1 MIYTLLT
8 LPLRYLPYRIIH
20 RIGNALGPCL
30 YYAYPNF
37 RRRTLSNLAL
47 AFDLPNKELRRLAKA
62 SLGNLAI
69 TILEYPRIR
78 REKNIHNL
86 VTCKN
91 PEKAAD
97 LIDQGVIFF
106 VGHQA
111 NWETLFLEAAGRWPG
126 LAIGRPIKN
135 KKLYRWITEIR
146 EQYGGTIVDPKNAIK
161 ASLRAL
167 RKGTFVGIV
176 GDQGMPDS
184 SYAFPFFGKRAW
196 TTPTPAILA
205 HRTNSPIIVATCERL
220 DGRYEI
226 TYSDPIWPDISKP
239 LDEEIKR
246 LMGTALAIL
255 EGSIAKRPEQW
266 LWQHN
271 RWKQET
277 PGNVYYR
284 FRKDPILIVVDDEK
298 HLEHLPTFRKIY
310 PRVFLTVLAPTH
322 LVSKI
327 DLEDAEIIPYR
338 NPQDA
343 LLPDYRFKLVFDFTH
358 SRKIKKHYK
367 RYSAYDVLTIA
378 KLQKLSKAYQPTDL
392 STTLTKVLCR
402 AS

>member
-8 LPLRYLPYRIIH
+8 LPLRYLPYRAIH
-20 RIGNALGPCL
+20 LLGKALGPLL
-30 YYAYPNF
+30 YYLYPNY

-47 AFDLPNKELRRLAKA
+47 VFDLPNKELRRLAKA
-62 SLGNLAI
+62 SLGNLAT

-78 REKNIHNL
+78 GEKNIHNL

-135 KKLYRWITEIR
+135 KKLYQWITEIR
-146 EQYGGTIVDPKNAIK
+146 EQYGGTIVEPKNAIK

-167 RKGTFVGIV
+167 RSGIFVGIV

-184 SYAFPFFGKRAW
+184 GYAFPFFGKRAW
-196 TTPTPAILA
+196 TTPTPAILS

-226 TYSDPIWPDISKP
+226 TYSDPIWPDTTKP
-239 LDEEIKR
+239 LDDEIKR
-246 LMGTALAIL
+246 LMSSALQIL
-255 EGSIAKRPEQW
+255 EKSIAKHPEQW

-277 PGNVYYR
+277 PDNVYYR
-284 FRKDPILIVVDDEK
+284 FRKDPILIIIDEEK
-298 HLEHLPTFRKIY
+298 HLKHLPTFRKIY
-310 PRVFLTVLAPTH
+310 PRVFLTVLAPKH
-322 LVSKI
+322 LASKI
-327 DLEDAEIIPYR
+327 HLEDAEIIPYC
-338 NPQDA
+338 NPQET
-343 LLPDYRFKLVFDFTH
+343 LLPDYRFKLVFDLSH
-358 SRKIKKHYK
+358 LRKIKKHYK
-367 RYSAYDVLTIA
+367 RYSAYDVLTID
-378 KLQKLSKAYQPTDL
+378 KLQKLSKTHQPTDL

-402 AS
+402 AP